1 MSARRLARGVSSAL
15 AVLSTLVAL
24 PSNAQS
30 TSAQVAE
37 APDPRLARGFQR
49 LSRPT
54 GIAELGMGWL
64 TLPGAKVCAARSTGQ
79 CNTGDT
85 SFEVDA
91 WQLYRANKR
100 FAFGAGLLLGLI
112 PTTNPTTDA
121 CQNDPDC
128 VQRSHSRSYLTLEGT
143 IRHYPYV
150 GESVE
155 LWWGVAGG
163 LAVVSDKFV
172 VSNKNSDLALVGS
185 RGVTIRTEGVSLGLA
200 GGAVFWLADHWSL
213 GSTFRYGNWF
223 LPKTPAKDPL
233 TDEAS
238 LSGRN
243 TMFSLGI
250 SIAYR
255 IPL

>member
-1 MSARRLARGVSSAL
+1 MNRRPAPRLLGCAFSAL
-15 AVLSTLVAL
+15 ISLMAL
-24 PSNAQS
+24 DSGAQTAS
-30 TSAQVAE
+30 ESSDA
-37 APDPRLARGFQR
+37 DPRLARGFQK

-54 GIAELGMGWL
+54 GIAELGLGWL
-64 TLPGAKVCAARSTGQ
+64 TLPGAMVCADRSSNQ
-79 CNTGDT
+79 CNKGDT

-112 PTTNPTTDA
+112 PTSDA
-121 CQNDPDC
+121 PRNDPPG
-128 VQRSHSRSYLTLEGT
+128 VTRNHSRSYLTLEGT
-143 IRHYPYV
+143 VRHYPYV

-155 LWWGVAGG
+155 LWWGIAGG

-185 RGVTIRTEGVSLGLA
+185 RGVTIRSEGVSIGLA

-213 GSTFRYGNWF
+213 GTTFRYGNWF
-223 LPKTPAKDPL
+223 LPKIAAKDPL

-238 LSGRN
+238 LTGRN